1 MQQQNAAQLPIDRD
15 YIFKRATLHKKI
27 SELSHRNPEAALK
40 FLRDWAE
47 GKKQVTPL
55 WEEVTKALEESA
67 A

>member
-1 MQQQNAAQLPIDRD
+1 MQQHDAAQLPINRD
-15 YIFKRATLHKKI
+15 YIYKLASLHKKI
-27 SELSHRNPEAALK
+27 SELSYKNPDAALA

-55 WEEVTKALEESA
+55 WEEVTKALEEA

>member
-1 MQQQNAAQLPIDRD
+1 MQQHNAAQLPIDRD

-27 SELSHRNPEAALK
+27 SELSYKNPEAALQ

-47 GKKQVTPL
+47 GRKHVTPL
-55 WEEVTKALEESA
+55 WEEVTKALEEA